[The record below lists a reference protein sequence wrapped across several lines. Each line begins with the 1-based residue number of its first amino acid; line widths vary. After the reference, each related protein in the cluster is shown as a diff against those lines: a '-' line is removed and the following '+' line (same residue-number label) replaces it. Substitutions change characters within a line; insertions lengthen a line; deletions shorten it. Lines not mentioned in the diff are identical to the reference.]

1 MNDAFSK
8 RLNELLNE
16 LFAGLNQDYT
26 LAKIAGDA
34 SNRVYSRIFLRNG
47 AAPVSSLVVMR
58 FPPEAAFASEEAT
71 ALSCGP
77 KRHAFL
83 DMASYLARHDLP
95 VPVVYCA
102 DLAHGL
108 ILLEDLGDALLY
120 DEVIAAPAAAR
131 EASYRDAIDLWQRWL
146 SATADESDRDT
157 LAFSRRFDSTLLNWE
172 LEHYVEWGLEAL
184 YGIALSPAEREVVT
198 RAFTRLTDEL
208 CALPQVLVHR
218 DFQSRNL
225 MRRGSELCLIDF
237 QDALLGPLS
246 YDLVALLRDSY
257 VVLSPLSRD
266 RLIDYAFDTLSQA
279 GLCPLS
285 ADEFRSA
292 FFLQT
297 LQRKLKDSGRFVFI
311 ERKKRNP
318 WFLQHIPAS
327 LGYVREA
334 FAKCPDYEDL
344 QDVLARIETRLLL

>member
-1 MNDAFSK
+1 MNDVFSK
-8 RLNELLNE
+8 RLHELLNE
-16 LFAGLNQDYT
+16 LFAGLGEDYE
-26 LAKIAGDA
+26 LRKIAGDA
-34 SNRVYSRIFLRNG
+34 SNRVYSRVFLRNG

-58 FPPEAAFASEEAT
+58 FPPEAAFASDEAT
-71 ALSCGP
+71 APSLSP

-95 VPVVYCA
+95 VPAVYGA
-102 DLAHGL
+102 DLAAGL

-120 DEVIAAPAAAR
+120 DEVIEAPAAAR
-131 EASYRDAIDLWQRWL
+131 EAGYRDAIDLWQRWL

-157 LAFSRRFDSTLLNWE
+157 LAFSRRFDATLLNWE
-172 LEHYVEWGLEAL
+172 CEHYVEWGLEAL
-184 YGIALSPAEREVVT
+184 YGVTLSAAERQVVD

-225 MRRGSELCLIDF
+225 MRKGSELCLIDF
-237 QDALLGPLS
+237 QDALLGPLP

-266 RLIDYAFDTLSQA
+266 RLIDYAFATLSRA
-279 GLCPLS
+279 GLCPMS
-285 ADEFRSA
+285 VDEFRRA

-297 LQRKLKDSGRFVFI
+297 IQRKLKDAGRFVFI

-334 FAKCPDYEDL
+334 FAKRPDYEDL
-344 QDVLARIETRLLL
+344 QDVLAATEARLLP